1 MKLTVTHIIAVFTLT
16 LICFALLMGADFMY
30 WDGNF
35 SLIALPNIQTRVQV
49 REGSSYTVLCT
60 SGNAEISADN
70 TDAARL
76 TEPGGDSLRTEYKL
90 EFDGDGVSKTGGP
103 TVDFTSYDSFLSS
116 PVSVTHVPDYND
128 VQVTLSVRASNYP
141 DQLANA
147 GDYSAT
153 QTLTVHW
160 IGP

>member
-1 MKLTVTHIIAVFTLT
+1 MKLTVPHIIAVVTLT
-16 LICFALLMGADFMY
+16 LICFPLFMGADFMY

-35 SLIALPNIQTRVQV
+35 GPIALLNIQNRDQV
-49 REGSSYTVLCT
+49 REGSSYTILFT

-103 TVDFTSYDSFLSS
+103 TVNFTSYDSFLSS

-128 VQVTLSVRASNYP
+128 VKVTLSARASNYP
-141 DQLANA
+141 EQLANA
-147 GDYSAT
+147 GTYTAI

-160 IGP
+160 VGP